1 MEDGGV
7 TFLKLWNRLRHFTKF
22 YINNIGQFKVQK
34 NTQLTTNSQE
44 SVETQVLFFIVKNPV
59 VFTLLLIIVNQR
71 GFLR

>member
-1 MEDGGV
+1 MGV
-7 TFLKLWNRLRHFTKF
+7 WHFSNYETDFTKF

-34 NTQLTTNSQE
+34 HTQLTTNSQE

-59 VFTLLLIIVNQR
+59 VFAALLLIIVNQR